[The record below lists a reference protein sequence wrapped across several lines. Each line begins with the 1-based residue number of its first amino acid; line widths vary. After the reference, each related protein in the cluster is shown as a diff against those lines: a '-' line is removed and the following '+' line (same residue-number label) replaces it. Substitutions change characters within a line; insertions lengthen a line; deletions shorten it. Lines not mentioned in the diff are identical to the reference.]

1 MQVKL
6 FIFRKKGVKNDKMYK
21 KMTRERKN
29 FEENILKSAYKTKS

>member
-6 FIFRKKGVKNDKMYK
+6 KKIRTKGVKNDKMYK

-29 FEENILKSAYKTKS
+29 FEENSLKSALKS